1 MNYTEL
7 KTAIG
12 QWINRDDDATVAII
26 PTWISF
32 FEERARRELRQ
43 WLTETVR
50 YQAVNSDLDVNGTFE
65 EVISAA
71 LADGVGGV
79 YNAPLDIIDFAEYHR
94 RMANDSSVRQPVTA
108 VYLERDEQD
117 NTYTMK
123 FYPPISANSP
133 ISFLA
138 VIGVGVLASLSVGNP
153 SNRLLAVAPS
163 LYLKGALIEGA
174 EFLEHDER
182 IPVWQKEVQDGFDAL
197 NLQQV
202 RRQGGSPRPAPLPV
216 VFG

>member
-1 MNYTEL
+1 MTINSYAAL
-7 KTAIG
+7 TAAIER
-12 QWINRDDDATVAII
+12 WANRDDIASDI
-26 PTWISF
+26 PDWITF
-32 FEERARRELRQ
+32 FEERARRELRG
-43 WLTETVR
+43 WLTETVH
-50 YQAVNSDLDVNGTFE
+50 YQNINSDVDVGGTFE

-71 LADGVGGV
+71 QADGVGGT

-108 VYLERDEQD
+108 VYPERDEQD
-117 NTYTMK
+117 NTYTLH
-123 FYPPISANSP
+123 FYPPVSANSP
-133 ISFLA
+133 IANLA
-138 VIGVGVLASLSVGNP
+138 VIGIGVLPPLQFALT
-153 SNRLLAVAPS
+153 NRLFAVAPS

-197 NLQQV
+197 NLQQQ